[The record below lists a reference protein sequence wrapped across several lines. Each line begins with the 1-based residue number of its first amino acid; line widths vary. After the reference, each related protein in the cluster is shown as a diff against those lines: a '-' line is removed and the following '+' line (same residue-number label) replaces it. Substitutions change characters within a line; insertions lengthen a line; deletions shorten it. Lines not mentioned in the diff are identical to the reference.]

1 MKRGQHNR
9 STHDNDDDDDDESDA
24 RSPSTH
30 VASWRAET
38 GSNDVDERR
47 RHSDAASNRLE
58 CRKMLTNMKSVE
70 TNFQACSQETVI
82 FSTQI
87 FRQQKT
93 HRFIVTLIK
102 TSHQNLICS
111 GGSSHKNTTHRQ
123 TPDDVTPT
131 KGNVE
136 QK

>member
-9 STHDNDDDDDDESDA
+9 STPDGDDGSLA
-24 RSPSTH
+24 TH
-30 VASWRAET
+30 AASWRAET

-102 TSHQNLICS
+102 TSHQNLTCM
-111 GGSSHKNTTHRQ
+111 GGGGHHIKTQHIDK

-131 KGNVE
+131 EGNVE